1 MIEVRLR
8 RVEIAHVGSFNIPT
22 NVSRVDH
29 RLTHGW
35 NVRFLSRGQR
45 SSKFFSDNLL
55 GGPRKSFRAACAY
68 ANDHRPMPKT
78 QAVEARGGGMRFVE
92 AIPTRRKTPVVY
104 LELSG
109 IRLGAAP
116 RRLFVGT
123 RNTATRERRDAVW
136 RNGLR
141 LRAKMLKL
149 YRAEIR
155 ERALKSRSKLL
166 R

>member
-8 RVEIAHVGSFNIPT
+8 RVEIAHVGNFNIPT

-68 ANDHRPMPKT
+68 ATEHHPPWGRS
-78 QAVEARGGGMRFVE
+78 E
-92 AIPTRRKTPVVY
+92 TPVC
-104 LELSG
+104 
-109 IRLGAAP
+109 
-116 RRLFVGT
+116 
-123 RNTATRERRDAVW
+123 RDAQH
-136 RNGLR
+136 GHP
-141 LRAKMLKL
+141 RAA
-149 YRAEIR
+149 R
-155 ERALKSRSKLL
+155 RSLAKWATAAG
-166 R
+166 

>member
-8 RVEIAHVGSFNIPT
+8 RVEIAHVGNFNIPT

-68 ANDHRPMPKT
+68 ANEHRPMPKT
-78 QAVEARGGGMRFVE
+78 QAVEGIGGGMRFVE
-92 AIPTRRKTPVVY
+92 AIPTRRKTP
-104 LELSG
+104 LCTWSFPASASGPLRDACLSG
-109 IRLGAAP
+109 R
-116 RRLFVGT
+116 
-123 RNTATRERRDAVW
+123 ATRPPASGATQSGEMGYGCGRRC
-136 RNGLR
+136 
-141 LRAKMLKL
+141 
-149 YRAEIR
+149 
-155 ERALKSRSKLL
+155 
-166 R
+166 